1 MALTAFPKI
10 TLATT
15 CNYSRGNQ
23 YDMLTVSD
31 MKFAIFNKPLYA
43 DQISQSI
50 TFDANCH
57 CVFLAPME
65 AEQDITINAVNIIAF
80 GSFSAKNGSTRI
92 HAQSFYD
99 LGIEAK
105 GDFFVEADE
114 DIIISGNFGDSHLYT
129 KGRHVHAGL
138 TEQMSEIATEVKKLL
153 SQGIDET
160 NGVQFVQTLLM
171 GAQTLN
177 DSNKQKAITNG
188 TSQPLML
195 TDI

>member
-1 MALTAFPKI
+1 MALTTIPKI
-10 TLATT
+10 TLTTT

-50 TFDANCH
+50 MFDANCH

-65 AEQDITINAVNIIAF
+65 AEQDITINAVNILAF

-92 HAQSFYD
+92 HAKNFYD

-105 GDFFVEADE
+105 GDFLLKQMK
-114 DIIISGNFGDSHLYT
+114 IS
-129 KGRHVHAGL
+129 
-138 TEQMSEIATEVKKLL
+138 L
-153 SQGIDET
+153 SQAIL
-160 NGVQFVQTLLM
+160 VIVIY
-171 GAQTLN
+171 
-177 DSNKQKAITNG
+177 SQKEDMFI
-188 TSQPLML
+188 L
-195 TDI
+195 I